1 MRNREGIALAI
12 KKTGT
17 HHPAC
22 KPAGL
27 PELPYPVPGLQSVKG
42 NTVMSKASLLGGRC
56 IQYTVYSIHT
66 HTHTPGIPLI
76 ISSCSSHNVVKFDI
90 LTCLNPVNDLTVTA
104 VTFVRNV
111 VRTNVWILV
120 LWHKN
125 GFVKSQWPLTTTFW
139 SVYPLS
145 VRSLKL
151 FTDLTFTRME
161 RTDNQKSKCLRSEL
175 LPAHRHE
182 NLRPLPDHSL
192 SVWMCACV
200 CVYLVPGHRLS
211 SEQRA
216 GQLHWQTF
224 LVVLR
229 FVLRHAEQD
238 GCSIGC
244 YRKQCTET
252 HVT

>member
-1 MRNREGIALAI
+1 MRNGEGIALAI
-12 KKTGT
+12 KKQALTILPVSQRVSLSSHIQSQVSSLWRET
-17 HHPAC
+17 LWWA
-22 KPAGL
+22 KPA
-27 PELPYPVPGLQSVKG
+27 YWVDAVYS
-42 NTVMSKASLLGGRC
+42 
-56 IQYTVYSIHT
+56 IQYTVYT

-151 FTDLTFTRME
+151 FADLTFTRTE